1 MVQGRAVLLAG
12 PQLKKKRTFANEN
25 VMIGGATESQE
36 NPFEAILDQNQ
47 TKIGVALPSD
57 VAQFLANGSRDVF
70 WRRIGHYSDSRYGR
84 MTLATRQILAAA
96 QSSSIVA
103 FFDRRHSFNAS
114 METSRPILF
123 RNLKQSAT
131 VFAGVKTRSTAPDTL
146 CCFTPK

>member
-1 MVQGRAVLLAG
+1 MTHFSNARPRHAVAPDGDLCGAHTASERSGRVETSPL
-12 PQLKKKRTFANEN
+12 
-25 VMIGGATESQE
+25 
-36 NPFEAILDQNQ
+36 EAIFDQNQ

-57 VAQFLANGSRDVF
+57 VAQFLAHGSRGVF
-70 WRRIGHYSDSRYGR
+70 WRRVGHYSDSRYGR

-96 QSSSIVA
+96 QSSSIVP
-103 FFDRRHSFNAS
+103 FFECRHSFNAS
-114 METSRPILF
+114 MATSSPILF